1 MVEIRQNWNISDH
14 CMVLLSMLLLLLSA
28 ECCRHHRETTHN
40 NHALAHPQP
49 HAGCVGGGRTTHCGC
64 VPPTHFK
71 ARGKLLKKAIS
82 GQPGYHPAALYS
94 MYIIVI
100 WCEMYL
106 KKSVTQFFCSF
117 FGIKVGSVL
126 IAFGMFSWL
135 LLFDAPFFSLL
146 SSFFVNVFAPFSSH
160 TVRLHSDSE
169 GKKL

>member
-1 MVEIRQNWNISDH
+1 MVEIRQNRNISDH

-106 KKSVTQFFCSF
+106 KKSVTLVFFSVF
-117 FGIKVGSVL
+117 FAIKVGSVL
-126 IAFGMFSWL
+126 IAFGVFSWL
-135 LLFDAPFFSLL
+135 LLCVAPI
-146 SSFFVNVFAPFSSH
+146 
-160 TVRLHSDSE
+160 
-169 GKKL
+169 

>member
-14 CMVLLSMLLLLLSA
+14 CMVLLSMLLLLSA

-106 KKSVTQFFCSF
+106 KKSVTQFFSF

-135 LLFDAPFFSLL
+135 LLCVAPIFFILRIIIL
-146 SSFFVNVFAPFSSH
+146 CKFFLQPLVL
-160 TVRLHSDSE
+160 TL
-169 GKKL
+169 

>member
-82 GQPGYHPAALYS
+82 GQPGYHPAHF
-94 MYIIVI
+94 IVHVHNS
-100 WCEMYL
+100 YL
-106 KKSVTQFFCSF
+106 MQNVGILEKVSHSF
-117 FGIKVGSVL
+117 SFRRFKYCFIYNCFWHVL
-126 IAFGMFSWL
+126 LVIAVL
-135 LLFDAPFFSLL
+135 L
-146 SSFFVNVFAPFSSH
+146 
-160 TVRLHSDSE
+160 
-169 GKKL
+169 